1 MLGWGEMPNN
11 WDLLAYQVGLE
22 EPKERCLLSS
32 VNSCAGSI
40 GPVDQADS
48 YGMETMTLA
57 STSDAYLVY
66 VKNSCGIPYST
77 VAASHITITDG
88 EDTKKTYLDVP
99 IYNQE
104 IYWLIGC
111 IRQDLVLQQTFQL
124 GFIPKQCHS
133 FCPPNNPVCPQCYQQ
148 PSSGFLAEAT
158 NIMS

>member
-32 VNSCAGSI
+32 VNSCVGSI

-57 STSDAYLVY
+57 STSDTYLVY

-111 IRQDLVLQQTFQL
+111 IRQDLVLQQRFQ
-124 GFIPKQCHS
+124 FYFTPKQCLS
-133 FCPPNNPVCPQCYQQ
+133 FCPPTILYVLNVINNLPQA
-148 PSSGFLAEAT
+148 F
-158 NIMS
+158 

>member
-11 WDLLAYQVGLE
+11 WDLLAYQVGLQ

-32 VNSCAGSI
+32 SNSCTGSI
-40 GPVDQADS
+40 GPIDHADS

-57 STSDAYLVY
+57 STSDTYLVY

-111 IRQDLVLQQTFQL
+111 IRQDLVLQQRFQ
-124 GFIPKQCHS
+124 FYFTPKQCLS
-133 FCPPNNPVCPQCYQQ
+133 FCPPTILYVLNVINNLPQA
-148 PSSGFLAEAT
+148 F
-158 NIMS
+158 

>member
-1 MLGWGEMPNN
+1 MMLGWGEMPNN
-11 WDLLAYQVGLE
+11 WDLLAYQVGLQ

-32 VNSCAGSI
+32 SNSCTGSI
-40 GPVDQADS
+40 GPIDHADS

-57 STSDAYLVY
+57 SASDTYLVY

-88 EDTKKTYLDVP
+88 ADTKKTYLDVP

-111 IRQDLVLQQTFQL
+111 IRQGISL
-124 GFIPKQCHS
+124 
-133 FCPPNNPVCPQCYQQ
+133 
-148 PSSGFLAEAT
+148 
-158 NIMS
+158 IM